1 MIWFVTYLL
10 LLFYNLFTYLLNH
23 RGHYTCPAFQGLNS
37 DTMFIGS
44 SYENEKEFI
53 DSVGDKVQV
62 IHLIGPEPH
71 PLWPYTNFDSG
82 IIFYLFIYLFYTRFS
97 LLILSFTNSG
107 SMKMNLWSTIT
118 QPQSYDERLKESA
131 SRVLPLL
138 HDDAILLIDYLDGVG
153 GEYNNPVW
161 CSYANGAR
169 SAVLIAQDGII
180 IATQDWFS
188 KDDLITIVNENL

>member
-1 MIWFVTYLL
+1 MSQKAVLLIWFVTYLL
-10 LLFYNLFTYLLNH
+10 LFYYLFTYLLNH

-82 IIFYLFIYLFYTRFS
+82 NIFYL
-97 LLILSFTNSG
+97 LIL
-107 SMKMNLWSTIT
+107 
-118 QPQSYDERLKESA
+118 
-131 SRVLPLL
+131 
-138 HDDAILLIDYLDGVG
+138 
-153 GEYNNPVW
+153 
-161 CSYANGAR
+161 
-169 SAVLIAQDGII
+169 
-180 IATQDWFS
+180 
-188 KDDLITIVNENL
+188 

>member
-1 MIWFVTYLL
+1 
-10 LLFYNLFTYLLNH
+10 
-23 RGHYTCPAFQGLNS
+23 
-37 DTMFIGS
+37 
-44 SYENEKEFI
+44 
-53 DSVGDKVQV
+53 
-62 IHLIGPEPH
+62 
-71 PLWPYTNFDSG
+71 
-82 IIFYLFIYLFYTRFS
+82 
-97 LLILSFTNSG
+97 
-107 SMKMNLWSTIT
+107 MKMNLWSTIT
-118 QPQSYDERLKESA
+118 QPQSYDERIKESA

-188 KDDLITIVNENL
+188 KDDLIAIVNENL